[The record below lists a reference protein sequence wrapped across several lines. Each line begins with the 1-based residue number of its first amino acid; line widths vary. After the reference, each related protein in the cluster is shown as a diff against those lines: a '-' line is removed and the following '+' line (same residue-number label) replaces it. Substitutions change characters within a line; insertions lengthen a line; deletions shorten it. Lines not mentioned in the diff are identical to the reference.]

1 MFSTR
6 ITAMLFLMWL
16 QVPVYAAVELS
27 EQVQN
32 NFGINSVAAVA
43 VQSPRQW
50 QAGAQVLD
58 ASPLVSV
65 LVDLKAAQATANA
78 SSSELKRLEALHQ
91 SNNNASLKT
100 VEAARAQVMADSAR
114 LQVLQS
120 QLLNSWGS
128 GVSKLPAQSKDQLLQ
143 AILSGQQVLVR
154 ADILDQKIPLIS
166 VSAVLLKTLSDGR
179 VINAK
184 VLGAL
189 PQSQGQ
195 SLGKSYLLTVSLNQH
210 IDLQPGEVL
219 TAELQDTAHNI
230 QGVRVPKSAVV
241 RWQGQQ
247 WVYLEKDGGHYQRVA
262 ISIAQWTGDD
272 VLITKGIK
280 AGDKVVASGAG
291 LVLGAELSPPE
302 AEEEKED

>member
-16 QVPVYAAVELS
+16 HVPVYAAVELT
-27 EQVQN
+27 EQVQK
-32 NFGINSVAAVA
+32 NFGINTMATVA
-43 VQSPRQW
+43 VQSARQW
-50 QAGAQVLD
+50 QASAQVLD

-65 LVDLKAAQATANA
+65 LADLKAAQASANA

-100 VEAARAQVMADSAR
+100 VEAARAQAMADSAR
-114 LQVLQS
+114 LQVLQA

-128 GVSKLPAQSKDQLLQ
+128 GISKLPVQSKEQLLQ

-154 ADILDQKIPLIS
+154 ADILDQKNTVIS
-166 VSAVLLKTLSDGR
+166 VSAVRLKALSNGR

-195 SLGKSYLLTVSLNQH
+195 SLGKSYLLTVSLNQQ
-210 IDLQPGEVL
+210 IELQPGEVL

-230 QGVRVPKSAVV
+230 KGVRVSKSAVV

-262 ISIAQWTGDD
+262 ISIAQWIGDD
-272 VLITKGIK
+272 VIITNGIK
-280 AGDKVVASGAG
+280 AGDRVVTSGAG